1 MANRAREERHTLTAV
16 ATATGF
22 GMLEKYAP
30 QALDALSIGPLG
42 PTATLGLG
50 AWFANRWFKSRVLE
64 HVATGLLCVAGY
76 NLAKTGFTASEGDW
90 IGE

>member
-1 MANRAREERHTLTAV
+1 MGL
-16 ATATGF
+16 
-22 GMLEKYAP
+22 LEKYAP
-30 QALDALSIGPLG
+30 NALDALSIGPLG
-42 PTATLGLG
+42 PNATLGLA
-50 AWFANRWFKSRVLE
+50 AWIGNRWMKSRVLE